1 MSSYFRHLKEVL
13 DEAGVEI
20 TDRNKKEIDRVI
32 HTLGGV
38 EYKDCSLTWKKVKER
53 IRQDPEARERF
64 ILNLKEALRGSISG
78 T

>member
-1 MSSYFRHLKEVL
+1 MKQSSYSHIPNIRPSEVGL
-13 DEAGVEI
+13 ESPIKGLV
-20 TDRNKKEIDRVI
+20 K
-32 HTLGGV
+32 GSV